1 MITDKLAFSSR
12 GVVTVLPFLSDD
24 VTDSWQVAFLWIN
37 DIAHDSSPIAG
48 K

>member
-12 GVVTVLPFLSDD
+12 GIGVVLSFLSDD
-24 VTDSWQVAFLWIN
+24 VTDSSQAAFLWIK
-37 DIAHDSSPIAG
+37 DVAHDLSLIAG